1 MAATVPTCSGAS
13 PPRPPLYTHTSRKGV
28 NAMSNVIRTRCN
40 TLYIRL
46 DDEEYQQFEKQRL
59 KSCLNKTDF
68 FLLLLKQ
75 GTIKIYPIK
84 QEVRDLIFELKK
96 QGNNLNQIA
105 YRINQNPF
113 ADVQNELARLQTNNN
128 YLTDRILSVL
138 NRVTLL

>member
-1 MAATVPTCSGAS
+1 
-13 PPRPPLYTHTSRKGV
+13 
-28 NAMSNVIRTRCN
+28 MSNVIRTRCN